1 MATPRFLSPTNG
13 FIPEATGQAIAYVRD
28 PSRFKLNQ
36 YAQLINAPKPLVVYA
51 TLDPDQPARVP
62 TSDMFRWAPGN
73 YRPRGTNNM
82 GNFVWNEVLCER
94 FDYGYTV
101 DYQSIDAASGWNP
114 RAFFNA
120 IILQQAMTN
129 VTQRFINMME
139 TAGNWQGNTSDATV
153 LNNGAGTW
161 DQASDDPS
169 SPNYLA
175 IQKSVLT
182 AAKNIQLATNGML
195 TINDMILIVSPGLAE
210 TMANTAEIH
219 SYLAKQERALRVL
232 QGDEPSMVAQW
243 GLPQPFC
250 GMKIVVE
257 DAVIVRELPNA
268 LGTTATTNRTW
279 VKSDDS
285 AIIVSRI
292 GGVSGNYGSP
302 SASTI
307 QRYFYKY
314 EMAVEAFDEPKHKL
328 FETHVVD
335 QFKEVLAA
343 PRSGWLITNCLS

>member
-28 PSRFKLNQ
+28 PNRFKLNQ
-36 YAQLINAPKPLVVYA
+36 YVQLVNAPKPLVVYA

-94 FDYGYTV
+94 YDYGYTV
-101 DYQSIDAASGWNP
+101 DYQSIDAADGWNP

-129 VTQRFINMME
+129 VTQRFIDMME
-139 TAGNWQGNTSDATV
+139 TPGNWSGNTADANT
-153 LNNGAGTW
+153 LNGGAGTW
-161 DQASDDPS
+161 DQGSDDPAS
-169 SPNYLA
+169 VHYLA

-182 AAKNIQLATNGML
+182 AAKNITLATNGMMS
-195 TINDMILIVSPGLAE
+195 IKDMILVVSPGLAE
-210 TMANTAEIH
+210 AMANTSEIH
-219 SYLAKQERALRVL
+219 SYLAKQERSIRVL
-232 QGDEPSMVAQW
+232 KGEEPDMSAEW

-250 GMKIVVE
+250 GMKVVVE

-268 LGTTATTNRTW
+268 LGTPATTNRVW
-279 VKSDDS
+279 VKDDQS
-285 AIIVSRI
+285 ANIVSRV
-292 GGVSGNYGSP
+292 GGVNGNYGSP
-302 SASTI
+302 SASTL

-328 FETHVVD
+328 YETHVVD
-335 QFKEVLAA
+335 QFKEILAA
-343 PRSGWLITNCLS
+343 PRSGYLITNTI